1 MRNGQDTHD
10 DGETAALYALGAL
23 DAEAARAFEGHLA
36 EGCTQCA
43 TELESHASVARNL
56 VFDPE
61 PVPPPPAVRARLL
74 EAIAAQSA
82 GGRGYDFVREDEG
95 TWVDITPGVSRK
107 NISREAGFLLRI
119 APGARVPHHAHSAV
133 EHCYVLRGS
142 VQIAGLDLHVG
153 DYHRAAPG
161 SVHPSVSSEGGCLLL
176 IFERPAA

>member
-1 MRNGQDTHD
+1 LLRRAQPYRDRVVSRTAARHGEDAHPTRHDTAPGKPGRRREGITVRNGQDTHD

-74 EAIAAQSA
+74 EAIAA
-82 GGRGYDFVREDEG
+82 E
-95 TWVDITPGVSRK
+95 P
-107 NISREAGFLLRI
+107 
-119 APGARVPHHAHSAV
+119 AR
-133 EHCYVLRGS
+133 
-142 VQIAGLDLHVG
+142 
-153 DYHRAAPG
+153 
-161 SVHPSVSSEGGCLLL
+161 
-176 IFERPAA
+176 